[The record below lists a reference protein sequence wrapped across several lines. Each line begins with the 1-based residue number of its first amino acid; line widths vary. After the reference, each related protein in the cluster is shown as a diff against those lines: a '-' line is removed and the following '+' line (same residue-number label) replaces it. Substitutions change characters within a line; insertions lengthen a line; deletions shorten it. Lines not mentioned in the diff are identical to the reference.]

1 MSSARRARR
10 LSTGEIYYRIMA
22 FQPRSPASHNQ
33 MLGRRTRETFATNI
47 EEEFENSAAKRL
59 KRFDSTPSSLLCD
72 ISEDNTT
79 TRPQLPSDASR
90 DISDSEAESDRD
102 GTFPRSSQQTDLEST
117 LPQIKTDKEAIAGYE
132 TRRATEEGELDLRE
146 RLGQRNWIRG
156 KSSIYVDAFNLT
168 LETVLEDE
176 SHLFNEVEMAV
187 FSHWNRLGYEAQ
199 YL

>member
-1 MSSARRARR
+1 
-10 LSTGEIYYRIMA
+10 
-22 FQPRSPASHNQ
+22 
-33 MLGRRTRETFATNI
+33 MLGRRTREIFAANT

-59 KRFDSTPSSLLCD
+59 KRFDGTRSSLLCD
-72 ISEDNTT
+72 YSGDNT

-90 DISDSEAESDRD
+90 EITDSEAESDRD
-102 GTFPRSSQQTDLEST
+102 EKFPRSSQQTDLEGT
-117 LPQIKTDKEAIAGYE
+117 LPPTKTDKEAIAGYE
-132 TRRATEEGELDLRE
+132 ARRATEEGELDLRE

-176 SHLFNEVEMAV
+176 SHLFNEAEMAV